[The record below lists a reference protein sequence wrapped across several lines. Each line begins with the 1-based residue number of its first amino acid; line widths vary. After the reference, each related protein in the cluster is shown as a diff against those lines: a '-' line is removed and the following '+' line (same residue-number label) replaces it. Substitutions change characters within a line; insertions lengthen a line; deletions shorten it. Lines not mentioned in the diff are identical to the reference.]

1 MFVILVY
8 DVQTKRIGR
17 IRKIAKKYL
26 TPVQKSVF
34 EGYLTQSRINALKYE
49 LRQSIDPEV
58 DSVLIYR
65 GNGCYSLTKE
75 KLGHFP
81 ADTDFIL

>member
-8 DVQTKRIGR
+8 DVQTNRVGK
-17 IRKIAKKYL
+17 IRKIAQKYL

-34 EGYLTQSRINALKYE
+34 EGYLTESRINALKSE
-49 LRQSIDPEV
+49 LRQSINPEV
-58 DSVLIYR
+58 DSVLIYHS
-65 GNGCYSLTKE
+65 NGCYSIMKE

>member
-8 DVQTKRIGR
+8 DVQAKRVGR

-26 TPVQKSVF
+26 SPVQKSVF
-34 EGYLTQSRINALKYE
+34 EGYLTESRIRALKYE
-49 LRQSIDPEV
+49 LQQSIDPEA

-65 GNGCYSLTKE
+65 SNGRFSLTKE
-75 KLGHFP
+75 KLGRFP